1 MINVLIADDNVEY
14 AINLMNY
21 INQKNENIKVYN
33 IAKDGK
39 ETLEILNLRD
49 DIDVILLDYKMPFY
63 NGKQVLEKIV
73 DKNKYDNS
81 FIIISG
87 EIESVMDMREN
98 DMIHSIIY
106 KTMSMNEIIK
116 KINSVFEYKEALK
129 TSKILKNKITNELLF
144 LKYDISHKGT
154 QYLIETIDYIVT
166 NSNRE
171 VESLERNV
179 YPKIAAMYND
189 SVHNI
194 KCRINNATTAM
205 YYNCEISKLKEYFY
219 FDIDKKPKIKTI
231 INMVINKIMI

>member
-39 ETLEILNLRD
+39 EALEILNLRD

-116 KINSVFEYKEALK
+116 KINSVFEYKETLK

-189 SVHNI
+189 SAHNI

>member
-1 MINVLIADDNVEY
+1 
-14 AINLMNY
+14 
-21 INQKNENIKVYN
+21 
-33 IAKDGK
+33 
-39 ETLEILNLRD
+39 
-49 DIDVILLDYKMPFY
+49 
-63 NGKQVLEKIV
+63 
-73 DKNKYDNS
+73 
-81 FIIISG
+81 
-87 EIESVMDMREN
+87 MDMREN

-116 KINSVFEYKEALK
+116 KINSVFEYKEAIK

-154 QYLIETIDYIVT
+154 QYLIETIDYIAT

-171 VESLERNV
+171 VESLERNI
-179 YPKIAAMYND
+179 YPKIAVRYND

-231 INMVINKIMI
+231 INTIINKIMI